1 MNKLRFSIFSTAIF
15 AASLFV
21 TSVSQS
27 ANSMN
32 QQVYKTIHSDG
43 TVTISDKASSD
54 AEAIV
59 LSAPTSTFE
68 SNVPALKPLL
78 QTTQKLSVNYKLSIL
93 SPQND
98 ATIRSNIGELSI
110 GASID
115 PRIGGFYQLHIN
127 GKVHESAAGMFA
139 LRDMERGAYEYS
151 VKFINNS
158 GKLIA
163 SSEARRVYLH
173 QASALIN

>member
-1 MNKLRFSIFSTAIF
+1 
-15 AASLFV
+15 
-21 TSVSQS
+21 
-27 ANSMN
+27 MN

-127 GKVHESAAGMFA
+127 GKAHESAAGMFT

-163 SSEARRVYLH
+163 SSEAKRVYLH

>member
-1 MNKLRFSIFSTAIF
+1 
-15 AASLFV
+15 
-21 TSVSQS
+21 
-27 ANSMN
+27 MN

-127 GKVHESAAGMFA
+127 GKAHESAAGMFT
-139 LRDMERGAYEYS
+139 LRDMERSAYEYS

-158 GKLIA
+158 GRLIA